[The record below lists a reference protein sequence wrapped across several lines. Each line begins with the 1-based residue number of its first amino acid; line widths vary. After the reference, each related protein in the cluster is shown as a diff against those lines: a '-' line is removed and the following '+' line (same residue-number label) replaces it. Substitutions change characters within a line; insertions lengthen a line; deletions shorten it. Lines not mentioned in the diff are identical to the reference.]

1 LLRDQVARFLDHPDP
16 GSFQSLALAAF
27 THQYRNVE
35 AYRRL
40 CDARGLLPG
49 SIHTWQEIPLVPAAA
64 FKTVPLAA
72 GPTRITFRS
81 SGTTRGSRHRS
92 VHFQPFPDLYRKVID
107 LSFPGPCLPGPAP
120 VPILALV
127 PPLRHAPDSS
137 LSFMVDHILSRFGS
151 PTSET
156 AFGLRGVCS
165 EDATAWVEAA
175 AERGE
180 PVLVLSTAFALLHWL
195 DHLEAQRKTLRLPEG
210 STLFETGGFKGR
222 SREITRPELLSQV
235 EKTLGVPPQRI
246 VREYGMTELS
256 SQFYTHVLAGEDED
270 LFHGPP
276 WTRVRILDPET
287 LDEAPEGS
295 PGLITVLDLAN
306 LGSALHV
313 MTEDLGVAEGPGF
326 RLLGRAAGAD
336 LRGCSLTVEELAR

>member
-1 LLRDQVARFLDHPDP
+1 MLRDQIARFFDRPDP
-16 GSFQSLALAAF
+16 EAFDSLALAAF

-35 AYRRL
+35 AYQRL
-40 CDARGLLPG
+40 CNARGRRPG
-49 SIHTWQEIPLVPAAA
+49 CIHTWQEIPVVPAAA

-92 VHFQPFPDLYRKVID
+92 VHFQPFPNLYRKVID
-107 LSFPGPCLPGPAP
+107 LSFPGPCLPAPAP
-120 VPILALV
+120 VPILSLV
-127 PPLRHAPDSS
+127 PALRQAPDSS
-137 LSFMVDHILSRFGS
+137 LSFMVDHILNRFGDL
-151 PTSET
+151 TSET
-156 AFGLRGVCS
+156 AFGLRGVRCD
-165 EDATAWVEAA
+165 EATAWVEAA
-175 AERGE
+175 EERGQ
-180 PVLVLSTAFALLHWL
+180 PVLILATAFALLQWL
-195 DHLEAQRKTLRLPEG
+195 DHLGGARRTLRLPQG

-222 SREITRPELLSQV
+222 SRESTRAELLEVV
-235 EKTLGVPPQRI
+235 EKTLGLPSHRV

-256 SQFYTHVLAGEDED
+256 SQFYTHVLAGDDED
-270 LFHGPP
+270 LFYAPP

-287 LDEAPEGS
+287 LEEAVEGS

-313 MTEDLGVAEGPGF
+313 MTEDLGVAEGKGF